1 MAGGDKNIIQP
12 LHPATTVTNIRNQI
26 PITLTTDGN
35 TYNSWV
41 ALFKVQCTVC
51 KVLDHII
58 PDATAPSDHDEEW
71 KRIDAIVLQW
81 IYSTISTD
89 LLTTILNVDNTA
101 AKAWS
106 ALERLFL
113 DSKPTRALHLQQKF
127 YNTKQASFPSATA
140 YCQEL
145 KHISD
150 QLSNVDA
157 PVTDQTLVLQL
168 IFGLSPEYDNF
179 ATTLQQADKFPSFE
193 TARSKLVLEED
204 SKAKRLADAPAA
216 LHATD
221 HTSQTDDATPEQ
233 SQTRSTGRGYDSSR
247 GRGRGNKGRG
257 GQGRSRGRG
266 SHPFYNPPGYLSTPH
281 GYSPM
286 SRHGCHNLHI
296 THGQ

>member
-1 MAGGDKNIIQP
+1 MAGDKIQPPIIQP
-12 LHPATTVTNIRNQI
+12 LHPATTVTNIKNQI

-51 KVLDHII
+51 RVLDHIL
-58 PDATAPSDHDEEW
+58 PDATAPSEHDDEW

-81 IYSTISTD
+81 LYGTIPTD
-89 LLTTILNVDNTA
+89 LLTTILKVDNTV

-127 YNTKQASFPSATA
+127 YNTKQASFTSATA

-150 QLSNVDA
+150 QLSNVNA
-157 PVTDQTLVLQL
+157 QVTDQTLVLQL
-168 IFGLSPEYDNF
+168 ISGLSPEYDNF

-216 LHATD
+216 LHTTCPYPTTPQHRPPAGLPRAFLVRL
-221 HTSQTDDATPEQ
+221 HQQTMPRPSIQ
-233 SQTRSTGRGYDSSR
+233 
-247 GRGRGNKGRG
+247 
-257 GQGRSRGRG
+257 
-266 SHPFYNPPGYLSTPH
+266 
-281 GYSPM
+281 
-286 SRHGCHNLHI
+286 LHQQI
-296 THGQ
+296 